1 MNDDVSGSEDEPYR
15 QPWTAAILVD
25 MPAKLLGATTAS
37 SKSAEAECR
46 ARILP
51 HSYYL

>member
-1 MNDDVSGSEDEPYR
+1 MFPVAEDEPYR

-37 SKSAEAECR
+37 RKSAEAECR
-46 ARILP
+46 ARISP

>member
-1 MNDDVSGSEDEPYR
+1 MFPVAEDEPYR
-15 QPWTAAILVD
+15 QPWRAAILVD
-25 MPAKLLGATTAS
+25 MPAMPLDATAAS

-46 ARILP
+46 ARISP